1 MKTLHSSALLAAS
14 LVTSVLGA
22 GCSQPATE
30 CTVGRYY
37 PYAAKYKLTAG
48 EGSGPCAELPGDVIG
63 MSAYNP
69 TDADKKP
76 ILSEGSFAMRTGY
89 VGGQVAFAEEY
100 GVLDEAEDHE
110 AFALGIWKSVFPDK
124 DLCEPKDGMTDVVQ
138 ALAEIPADEGDP
150 EDPEDDFEGV
160 PATALREEWSD
171 VQFYVTA
178 AAPGTQMSA
187 HYKLTQDTCE
197 AEYDVL
203 AVYAAAYCEDENGE
217 ANDALCSPEPD
228 PENGLVYGS
237 GINPDF
243 PVKCD
248 PDLLLC
254 VLDAAPGVAL
264 PVLSDE

>member
-1 MKTLHSSALLAAS
+1 MKTLIPSSLPLLLALA
-14 LVTSVLGA
+14 A
-22 GCSQPATE
+22 GCSQPPVE

-48 EGSGPCAELPGDVIG
+48 EGAGECAELVGDVIG

-69 TDADKKP
+69 ANEDGSAPD
-76 ILSEGSFAMRTGY
+76 LSKGSFAMRTGF
-89 VGGQVAFAEEY
+89 VGGLVATADEW
-100 GVLDEAEDHE
+100 GVVDENDEHDP
-110 AFALGIWKSVFPDK
+110 FALGIWKSVFPDN
-124 DLCEPKDGMTDVVQ
+124 DLCTPKGDDVSDVIQ
-138 ALAEIPADEGDP
+138 DLPEVPADEGDP
-150 EDPEDDFEGV
+150 EDPDDDFDGQA
-160 PATALREEWSD
+160 ATTLREEWSE
-171 VQFYVTA
+171 VKFYVTA

-203 AVYAAAYCEDENGE
+203 AVYAAAYCEDANGE
-217 ANDALCSPEPD
+217 PDDDYCKPD
-228 PENGLVYGS
+228 PNPEKGIAYGS

-254 VLDAAPGVAL
+254 VLDAQPGAKL
-264 PVLSDE
+264 PVLKK